1 MIVEISVIS
10 FTSESQSEY
19 VAEVLKI
26 LKEKGIKFELNPMGT
41 VIEIE
46 NFYILSEIL
55 EEVVERLEKKGVPR
69 IYFNIKIDWRKKKG
83 SMEEKVKSVL
93 EKINS

>member
-46 NFYILSEIL
+46 KFYILSEIL
-55 EEVVERLEKKGVPR
+55 EDVVERLEKKGVPR

>member
-46 NFYILSEIL
+46 KFYILSEIL